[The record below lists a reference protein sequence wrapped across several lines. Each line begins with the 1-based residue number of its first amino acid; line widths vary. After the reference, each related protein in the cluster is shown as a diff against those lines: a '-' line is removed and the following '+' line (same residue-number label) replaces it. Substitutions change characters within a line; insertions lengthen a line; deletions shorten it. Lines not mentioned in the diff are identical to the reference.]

1 MWGMGAPLKYAGMTD
16 LKWALT
22 ERKQI
27 RFICSGVHYTAEPH
41 GMFNDP
47 RSRSFVVSC
56 YILEGPGTG
65 TWRDFRYA
73 HLREM
78 EVLRDSFAPRQ
89 RHFSLAPL

>member
-1 MWGMGAPLKYAGMTD
+1 MTD

-22 ERKQI
+22 GRKQI
-27 RFICSGVHYTAEPH
+27 SFICAGIRYIAEPQ

-56 YILEGPGTG
+56 YILEGPGAG
-65 TWRDFRYA
+65 AWRDFRYA

-78 EVLRDSFAPRQ
+78 NVLRESFAPRQ
-89 RHFSLAPL
+89 RHLSVVPL